1 MEYKSICKLNS
12 LSQSFLNGN
21 EKCNT
26 FLKSKQGYLDNNGKE
41 QRVCVHV
48 LTLFHHDTIL
58 LLHVDFG
65 GLWLFSMKTDTWP
78 WSAI

>member
-1 MEYKSICKLNS
+1 MSS
-12 LSQSFLNGN
+12 LTQSFLNDN

-26 FLKSKQGYLDNNGKE
+26 FFLKNKHGSSDNNGKE

-48 LTLFHHDTIL
+48 LTLFHHDAIL

-65 GLWLFSMKTDTWP
+65 GFQTLGHDLKCNAETV
-78 WSAI
+78 